1 MMDRQTDGWTD
12 ESRPDCPKD
21 KSKARGRK
29 TSSTD
34 FLSPPPPPGVFF
46 TFSFSITAKPFVT
59 PWQNP
64 AKIYTDYL
72 LSLYYLSFR
81 ALRAVSGLYDTFLL
95 LLLLPAAELCLLD
108 KTPHYSLYLQ
118 QLEEIKANMNV
129 RVQLCRAVMGHY
141 MVTGWAAVKRE
152 TGQCL

>member
-1 MMDRQTDGWTD
+1 MDGSRLSQRQIKREREGNQ
-12 ESRPDCPKD
+12 EVE
-21 KSKARGRK
+21 
-29 TSSTD
+29 TS
-34 FLSPPPPPGVFF
+34 FLLLPGVFF
-46 TFSFSITAKPFVT
+46 TFSTSITPEPFVT

-64 AKIYTDYL
+64 AKIYMDYL
-72 LSLYYLSFR
+72 LSLHYLSFR

-95 LLLLPAAELCLLD
+95 LLPAAELCRLD

-141 MVTGWAAVKRE
+141 MVAGRAAVARGRWVSVCKS
-152 TGQCL
+152 TGRTA